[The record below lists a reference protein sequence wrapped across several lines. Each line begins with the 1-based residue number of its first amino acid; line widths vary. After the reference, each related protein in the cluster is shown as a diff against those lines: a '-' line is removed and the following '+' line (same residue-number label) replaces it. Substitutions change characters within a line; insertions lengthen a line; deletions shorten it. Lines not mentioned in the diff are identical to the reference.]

1 MRILIDIGH
10 PAHVHLFKNFAWIMQ
25 NRGHKILFT
34 TREKEFEIDLLTK
47 YGFEFTSFGKKYK
60 STVGKIFGL
69 FQFDFK
75 MLLAAIRF
83 KPDIF
88 LSHGSIYAAQI
99 AWLLKKP
106 HISFEDT
113 GNLEQVRLY
122 EPFTKVILTSDV
134 FPFSY
139 WEKQIRYKG
148 HHEIAYLYPT
158 YFVPDRNVLNKL
170 HINSDTKYAVLRF
183 VSWNA
188 SHDKGQNGID
198 GTTKH
203 EIINLLKE
211 KDLRIFISSENE
223 LPDDLKQYK
232 ITISPEQMHD
242 TLYFANIFIGEG
254 ATMAMEAGVL
264 GTPSIYVNSLERSY
278 CQDLE
283 QYNLVHNFSN
293 TIGVLDKINE
303 LLDGKVPRSYYRE
316 KREELLN
323 DKIDVTAFM
332 VWFVENYPDSVN
344 IMKENPDY
352 QLRFK
357 STDFTD

>member
-25 NRGHKILFT
+25 KKGYKFFFT

-47 YGFEFTSFGKKYK
+47 YDFEFLSFGKKYK
-60 STVGKIFGL
+60 SIIGKIFGL

-75 MLLAAIRF
+75 MLLAAIRY

-99 AWLLKKP
+99 AWLLGKP

-122 EPFTKVILTSDV
+122 KPFTKVILTSDV

-139 WEKQIRYKG
+139 GEQQIRYKG
-148 HHEIAYLYPT
+148 HHEIAYLSPK
-158 YFVPDRNVLNKL
+158 YFTPKIDIYKFLQ
-170 HINSDTKYAVLRF
+170 INSDTKYSILRF

-188 SHDKGQNGID
+188 SHDKGQKGID
-198 GTTKH
+198 ITTKY
-203 EIINLLKE
+203 EIINLLRK
-211 KDLRIFISSENE
+211 KCLRIFISSENE
-223 LPDDLKQYK
+223 LPNDLKQYK
-232 ITISPEQMHD
+232 IAISPEKMHD
-242 TLYFANIFIGEG
+242 VLYFSDIFIGEG

-264 GTPSIYVNSLERSY
+264 GTPSIYINSLERSY

-283 QYNLVHNFSN
+283 QYDLVCNFSK
-293 TIGVLDKINE
+293 TDGLLDKINE
-303 LLDGKVPRSYYRE
+303 LLDAKVPRSYYRK

-323 DKIDVTAFM
+323 NKIDVTAFM
-332 VWFVENYPDSVN
+332 VWFVENYPESVN
-344 IMKENPDY
+344 TMKNDPDF
-352 QLRFK
+352 QMRFK
-357 STDFTD
+357 

>member
-25 NRGHKILFT
+25 KKGHKVFFT

-60 STVGKIFGL
+60 STFGKIFGL
-69 FQFDFK
+69 FQFDLK

-88 LSHGSIYAAQI
+88 LSHGSIYAAQTS
-99 AWLLKKP
+99 WLLRKP

-113 GNLEQVRLY
+113 GNAEQVRLY
-122 EPFTKVILTSDV
+122 KPFTKVILTSDA

-139 WEKQIRYKG
+139 GKKQIRYKG
-148 HHEIAYLYPT
+148 HHEIAYLLPK
-158 YFVPDRNVLNKL
+158 YFTPDIDIYKFLQ
-170 HINSDTKYAVLRF
+170 INCDTKYAVLRF

-188 SHDKGQNGID
+188 SHDKGQKGID
-198 GTTKH
+198 NTTKH
-203 EIINLLKE
+203 EIINLLK
-211 KDLRIFISSENE
+211 KKGLKIFISSESG
-223 LPDDLKQYK
+223 LPNDLKQYQ
-232 ITISPEQMHD
+232 IMISPEKMHD
-242 TLYFANIFIGEG
+242 VLYFADIFIGEG

-264 GTPSIYVNSLERSY
+264 GTPSIYINSLERSY

-283 QYNLVHNFSN
+283 QYNLVYNFSK
-293 TIGVLDKINE
+293 TDGLLDKINE
-303 LLDGKVPRSYYRE
+303 LLNGKVPRSYYRE
-316 KREELLN
+316 KRVELLN
-323 DKIDVTAFM
+323 NKIDVTAFL
-332 VWFVENYPDSVN
+332 VWFLDYYPNSVK

-357 STDFTD
+357 

>member
-1 MRILIDIGH
+1 MRVLIDIGH

-25 NRGHKILFT
+25 GKGNKIFFT
-34 TREKEFEIDLLTK
+34 TREKEFEIDLLRK
-47 YGFEFTSFGKKYK
+47 YGFDFVSFGKKYK
-60 STVGKIFGL
+60 STSGKIFGL

-75 MLLAAIRF
+75 MLLAAMRF
-83 KPDIF
+83 KPDIY

-122 EPFTKVILTSDV
+122 KPFTKVILTSDV

-139 WEKQIRYKG
+139 GERQIRYKG
-148 HHEIAYLYPT
+148 HHEIAYLSPK
-158 YFVPDRNVLNKL
+158 YFAPKIDIYKFLQ
-170 HINSDTKYAVLRF
+170 INSDTKYAVLRF

-188 SHDKGQNGID
+188 SHDKGQKGID
-198 GTTKH
+198 NTTKY
-203 EIINLLKE
+203 EIINLLK
-211 KDLRIFISSENE
+211 KKGLRIFISSESE
-223 LPDDLKQYK
+223 LPNDLKKYQ
-232 ITISPEQMHD
+232 IMISPERMHD
-242 TLYFANIFIGEG
+242 VLYFADIFIGEG

-264 GTPSIYVNSLERSY
+264 GTPSIYINSLGGSN

-283 QYNLVHNFSN
+283 QYNLVYNLAK
-293 TIGVLDKINE
+293 IDGLLDKINE

-323 DKIDVTAFM
+323 NKIDVTAFM
-332 VWFVENYPDSVN
+332 VWFIENYPDSVK

-357 STDFTD
+357 

>member
-10 PAHVHLFKNFAWIMQ
+10 PAHVHLFKNFAWEMQ
-25 NRGHKILFT
+25 KKGHKVFFT

-47 YGFEFTSFGKKYK
+47 YGFKFTSFGKKYR
-60 STVGKIFGL
+60 STIGKIFGM
-69 FQFDFK
+69 FIFDFK
-75 MLLAAIRF
+75 MLLAALKF

-99 AWLLKKP
+99 SWLMRKP

-113 GNLEQVRLY
+113 GNMEQVRLY
-122 EPFTKVILTSDV
+122 KPFTKAILTSDV

-139 WEKQIRYKG
+139 GKKQIRYKG
-148 HHEIAYLYPT
+148 HHEIAYLYSN
-158 YFVPDRNVLNKL
+158 YFVPNIDILKFL
-170 HINSDTKYAVLRF
+170 QINSDTKYAILRF

-188 SHDKGQNGID
+188 SHDKGQEGID
-198 GTTKH
+198 STTKY
-203 EIINLLKE
+203 EIINLLK
-211 KDLRIFISSENE
+211 KKGLRIFISSESE
-223 LPDDLKQYK
+223 LPTNLKQYQ
-232 ITISPEQMHD
+232 INISPEKMHD
-242 TLYFANIFIGEG
+242 VLYFADIFIGEG

-264 GTPSIYVNSLERSY
+264 GTPSVYINSLERSY

-283 QYNLVHNFSN
+283 QYNLVYNFSK
-293 TIGVLDKINE
+293 TDGPLDKINE
-303 LLDGKVPRSYYRE
+303 LLDGKVPRSYYRK

-323 DKIDVTAFM
+323 NKIDVTAFM
-332 VWFVENYPDSVN
+332 VWFVENYPDSVK

-357 STDFTD
+357 

>member
-10 PAHVHLFKNFAWIMQ
+10 PAHVHLFKNFAWITQ
-25 NRGHKILFT
+25 KKGHKVFFT
-34 TREKEFEIDLLTK
+34 TREKEFEIDLLRK
-47 YGFEFTSFGKKYK
+47 YGFEFTLFGKKYK
-60 STVGKIFGL
+60 STCGKIFGL
-69 FQFDFK
+69 LQFDFK

-122 EPFTKVILTSDV
+122 KPFTKVILTSDV

-139 WEKQIRYKG
+139 GDKQIRYKG
-148 HHEIAYLYPT
+148 HHEIAYLPPQ
-158 YFVPDRNVLNKL
+158 YFTPKIDIYKL
-170 HINSDTKYAVLRF
+170 LQINSDTKYTILRF

-188 SHDKGQNGID
+188 SHDKGQKGID
-198 GTTKH
+198 STTKH
-203 EIINLLKE
+203 EIISLLK
-211 KDLRIFISSENE
+211 KKGLKIFISSESE
-223 LPDDLKQYK
+223 LPNDLKQYQ
-232 ITISPEQMHD
+232 IMISPEKMHD
-242 TLYFANIFIGEG
+242 VLYSADIFIGEG

-264 GTPSIYVNSLERSY
+264 GTPSIYINSLGGCN

-283 QYNLVHNFSN
+283 QYDLVYNFSK
-293 TIGVLDKINE
+293 TDGLLDKINE
-303 LLDGKVPRSYYRE
+303 LLDGKVLRSYYRG
-316 KREELLN
+316 KKEELLN
-323 DKIDVTAFM
+323 NKIDVTAFM
-332 VWFVENYPDSVN
+332 VWFIDDYPNSLK

-357 STDFTD
+357 